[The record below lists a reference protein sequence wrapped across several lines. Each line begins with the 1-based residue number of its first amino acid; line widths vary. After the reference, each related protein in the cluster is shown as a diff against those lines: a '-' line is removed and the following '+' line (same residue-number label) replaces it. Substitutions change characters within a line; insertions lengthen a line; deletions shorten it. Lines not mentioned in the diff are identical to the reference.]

1 MMSAYQ
7 AVRKRAERTI
17 KDELTKEYIRDFVKI
32 IPSLPAVSTVL
43 TPAALEAA
51 VTAIEQAQVAGGK
64 KSVIAAP
71 WGAWPLVA
79 KIASQRRSAAI
90 LEDALP
96 RVEEAAKNAGRTRD
110 YRQATRRLANPDPEI
125 WMPALVEI
133 SVVAA
138 AERNGYRFRPYV
150 PVARKNHDLVLLTP
164 RRPVHL
170 DCLCITRTMIDR
182 HRRFRSHRVV
192 AASVDP
198 DVDPYVDLVLGKIR
212 DKAPQLRVARGVPKG
227 VIVAYSGFGTDRV
240 TTTMGLLEAINA
252 AGEFRTFSVLGVT
265 NGTAATG
272 VMWFFNPRA
281 DIPLCDEEWEEL
293 TKVFPGIRVR
303 DNGDKCYALA
313 KDISAA
319 RQTLDDLDF
328 RFLHPTAEP

>member
-1 MMSAYQ
+1 MSDYQ

-96 RVEEAAKNAGRTRD
+96 RTGKAAKNAGRMKD
-110 YRQATRRLANPDPEI
+110 YREAKRRLANPDPEI
-125 WMPALVEI
+125 WMPALVEV
-133 SVVAA
+133 SVIAA
-138 AERNGYRFRPYV
+138 TDRNGYRFRPYV
-150 PVARKNHDLVLLTP
+150 PVGRKNHDLVILTP
-164 RRPVHL
+164 GRQVHL
-170 DCLCITRTMIDR
+170 DCLCITRTMVDR
-182 HRRFRSHRVV
+182 HRRFRSSRVGFGS
-192 AASVDP
+192 ANP
-198 DVDPYVDLVLGKIR
+198 DVDLVLGKIR
-212 DKAPQLRVARGVPKG
+212 NKAPQLRAARNAPRGV
-227 VIVAYSGFGTDRV
+227 IIAYSGFGPDAV
-240 TTTMGLLEAINA
+240 TTTMGVLEAINLE
-252 AGEFRTFSVLGVT
+252 GDFRTFSLIGVA

-281 DIPLCDEEWEEL
+281 DVGIGDEEWADL
-293 TKVFPGIRVR
+293 MKMFPGIRVR
-303 DNGDKCYALA
+303 DNGGRCYALA
-313 KDISAA
+313 RDVAAA
-319 RQTLDDLDF
+319 RQTLDDMDF
-328 RFLHPTAEP
+328 RFLHPSAVP